1 MSLRGLRVVAI
12 DAGCYPGPLVTT
24 ANARSRRFVSLGQRG
39 GVGRSAKSPRFR
51 IYEVGGTTRGHNME
65 AP

>member
-1 MSLRGLRVVAI
+1 MSLRGLRVVAM

-39 GVGRSAKSPRFR
+39 GVDRSAKSPRFR
-51 IYEVGGTTRGHNME
+51 AT
-65 AP
+65 A